1 MTDPEAHRHPCL
13 AVNLVIVTILDR
25 HLCAVVMP
33 RDDLGK
39 GAFALPVGFVHH
51 GHSLDPTV
59 QRVLVEKTG
68 LTGIALEQL
77 ATYGDPARD
86 PRGHVVSVVYLALLP
101 ATQLAQASLAAG
113 LQLADI
119 LVNRTGETDAS
130 AWARAKGAVLPLAF
144 DHAAILGDMI
154 KRLRGKIDYS
164 LIGFAFL
171 PPRFTLRAVHLGL
184 QLGALVPS
192 AERADGA
199 LPRRAAHRHPHHR
212 TAAAPGSGPPR
223 RAGHQARMAPCLA
236 YGLGAVAPLTRHQVT
251 PPVPR
256 GLAPC
261 PPGRASST
269 TVTRLLRRPLCS
281 VPGRGPIRHGQE
293 PGCPPPHAPTAR
305 CALSFAPLALR
316 LRLCGSARATC
327 RR

>member
-1 MTDPEAHRHPCL
+1 
-13 AVNLVIVTILDR
+13 
-25 HLCAVVMP
+25 MP

-39 GAFALPVGFVHH
+39 GAFALPGGFVHH

-119 LVNRTGETDAS
+119 RVNRTGETGAS

-144 DHAAILGDMI
+144 DHAAILGDTI

-171 PPRFTLRAVHLGL
+171 PPRFTLRAVQEVHEAILGRSLDKPAFRRKLLDRGIL
-184 QLGALVPS
+184 QKVDEATFARRALAMDKERAMTENELANQIELAARRSDLIARLGEKDRSEAEAKAA
-192 AERADGA
+192 AERIATEAEAANTVTHAEAD
-199 LPRRAAHRHPHHR
+199 AARILLVET
-212 TAAAPGSGPPR
+212 TAVEAER
-223 RAGHQARMAPCLA
+223 DRMAVMA
-236 YGLGAVAPLTRHQVT
+236 GLPVGAFMRWPHANSQ
-251 PPVPR
+251 
-256 GLAPC
+256 
-261 PPGRASST
+261 ASST
-269 TVTRLLRRPLCS
+269 LSTVST
-281 VPGRGPIRHGQE
+281 G
-293 PGCPPPHAPTAR
+293 
-305 CALSFAPLALR
+305 
-316 LRLCGSARATC
+316 
-327 RR
+327 